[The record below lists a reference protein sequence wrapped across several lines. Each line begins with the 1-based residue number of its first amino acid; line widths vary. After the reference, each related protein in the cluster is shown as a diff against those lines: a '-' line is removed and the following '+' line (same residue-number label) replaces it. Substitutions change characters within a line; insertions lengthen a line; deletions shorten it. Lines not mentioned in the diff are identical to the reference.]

1 MDWLRFVQVG
11 QDAFEDTA
19 GTLSTTE
26 LSGHTDT
33 VASLAFNSLGNLLAT
48 GGMEGE
54 QGLSECMQCQQGKFS
69 QALSE
74 CMALSTRQNS
84 LHTEHT
90 QRWPGAD
97 VHQPFRCCW
106 QGA

>member
-54 QGLSECMQCQQGKFS
+54 QDLSER
-69 QALSE
+69 
-74 CMALSTRQNS
+74 MALSTRQNS
-84 LHTEHT
+84 LHTEYT
-90 QRWPGAD
+90 QRWPGAYG
-97 VHQPFRCCW
+97 HQPFRCCW